1 MKKRS
6 KLFFLIGLMTIL
18 QLQTVLADVTEAGES
33 VSENTATENTTT
45 ENTESEEAMPVSEQP
60 DPSIEGAWIGSG
72 TDWQYQLPD
81 GTFLSRNWLY
91 DGGHWY
97 YLDGD
102 GWIVTGKRRIG
113 SDYYYFRE
121 DGVMATGWIY
131 NDEEDV
137 WHYGEPSGALK
148 HGWHQAGGVWYWF
161 NSKGEMFSGGNR
173 MIDAHKYYFYENG
186 QLAANQ
192 YVGLMYYDENG
203 VRDRRYDIT
212 INGDRK
218 PDVDEKERITKAMA
232 EIPREW
238 IRKFNESGWEL
249 MYYTDKNYYSAPMTD
264 QGIYYIYYRTDT
276 YYKKLKFTKPE
287 QLPMAFGEYVAWAT
301 GNDADENQFMADY
314 SRYLMESS
322 LAQGLPSYFDGDSAM
337 LFGNLFA
344 NYCDPDIRADM
355 QRISPEF
362 LDMIETIL
370 GVDRSGRRPEEA
382 DYLEMTEEERM
393 NSGGNGPASD
403 DRIKEE
409 GKGPATKS

>member
-1 MKKRS
+1 
-6 KLFFLIGLMTIL
+6 
-18 QLQTVLADVTEAGES
+18 
-33 VSENTATENTTT
+33 
-45 ENTESEEAMPVSEQP
+45 
-60 DPSIEGAWIGSG
+60 
-72 TDWQYQLPD
+72 
-81 GTFLSRNWLY
+81 
-91 DGGHWY
+91 
-97 YLDGD
+97 
-102 GWIVTGKRRIG
+102 
-113 SDYYYFRE
+113 
-121 DGVMATGWIY
+121 
-131 NDEEDV
+131 
-137 WHYGEPSGALK
+137 
-148 HGWHQAGGVWYWF
+148 
-161 NSKGEMFSGGNR
+161 

-322 LAQGLPSYFDGDSAM
+322 LAQGLPSHFDGDSAM

-362 LDMIETIL
+362 LDMIETTL

-409 GKGPATKS
+409 RKGPATKS